1 MSIENTNEIR
11 KVITEEIELVRTG
24 KSTAA
29 RANAISNLIGKLIA
43 SVKLDIE
50 YYKNFQNRKN
60 LNTPLSPK
68 REEIEEI
75 EPKQTQ
81 KRRLL
86 ISKGKCRRCKGS
98 FNLEDWQHS
107 SLHWCPDCR
116 KLPSYKNF
124 KETHSLN
131 L

>member
-1 MSIENTNEIR
+1 MSIESTNDIR
-11 KVITEEIELVRTG
+11 KVITEEIELVRAG
-24 KSTAA
+24 KSTAS

-50 YYKNFQNRKN
+50 YYKNFQEREN

-68 REEIEEI
+68 REEAEKPDSE
-75 EPKQTQ
+75 KTS

-86 ISKGKCRRCKGS
+86 INKGKCRKCKKS
-98 FNLEDWQHS
+98 FELEDWQHS
-107 SLHWCPDCR
+107 TLHWCPDCR

-124 KETHSLN
+124 KETYSLN
-131 L
+131 I